1 MGDVEDN
8 ISWESPLDVLDG
20 WEPWEDDEDEDRPA
34 GGCAYCDSAEVREL
48 PEPFGG
54 RPCCEE
60 CFLDLIGDESPRP
73 RVPWRCGTTAIV
85 DD

>member
-1 MGDVEDN
+1 MGEDN
-8 ISWESPLDVLDG
+8 ISWESPLDVLNG
-20 WEPWEDDEDEDRPA
+20 WEPWEDDEDEGRPG

-60 CFLDLIGDESPRP
+60 CFL
-73 RVPWRCGTTAIV
+73 A
-85 DD
+85 